1 MRSQLASTLQYYD
14 IQNLAVMGL
23 AFLKLSS
30 GNREKAGEF
39 YKVSVIVLGWGK
51 RHFRHPPT
59 GNRAGHLLTE
69 DDKTKC

>member
-1 MRSQLASTLQYYD
+1 M
-14 IQNLAVMGL
+14 

-39 YKVSVIVLGWGK
+39 CKVSVIVLGWGK